1 MRITAD
7 LLLRSEK
14 FLNPLQQRE
23 ISLRGLKIPAIEN
36 LAVLQDQVDTIDLSD
51 NEIKKLENLAT
62 MNRLGELVNEL
73 VS

>member
-7 LLLRSEK
+7 LLLRTEV

-51 NEIKKLENLAT
+51 NEIKKLENFPKMT
-62 MNRLGELVNEL
+62 RLGNRIE
-73 VS
+73 

>member
-62 MNRLGELVNEL
+62 MNRLGE
-73 VS
+73 